1 MTLNF
6 CKDGVTEFRTRL
18 LAILG
23 HSTYRRLS
31 TKKMHNGEG
40 KKNADS
46 HTVANWVSESA
57 RIGKNVKIWHFAY
70 IGDETK
76 IGDNVMIGSLT
87 HVDYKVSI
95 GENTRI
101 EGSVYVPPLTVIGK
115 NVFIGPGATFTNDP
129 YPMSPKMSG
138 VVVSDGAIVG
148 GGALIRAGVVIGS
161 NAVVAMGS
169 VVTKDVPADTVVMGN
184 PARVRYS
191 RSDYD
196 KKQQA
201 WNS

>member
-1 MTLNF
+1 M
-6 CKDGVTEFRTRL
+6 TEFRTRL

-23 HSTYRRLS
+23 HSKYRRWS
-31 TKKMHNGEG
+31 TKKMHNGGG
-40 KKNADS
+40 KKKADS
-46 HTVANWVSESA
+46 PTVANWVSESA
-57 RIGKNVKIWHFAY
+57 KIGKNVKIWHFAY

-148 GGALIRAGVVIGS
+148 GGALIRAGVVIGN

-169 VVTKDVPADTVVMGN
+169 VVTKDVPADMVVMGN

-191 RSDYD
+191 RSDYN

>member
-1 MTLNF
+1 
-6 CKDGVTEFRTRL
+6 VTEFRTRL

-31 TKKMHNGEG
+31 TKKMHNGGG

-46 HTVANWVSESA
+46 PTVANWVSESA

-148 GGALIRAGVVIGS
+148 GGALIRAGVVIGN

-169 VVTKDVPADTVVMGN
+169 VVTKDVPADMVVMGN

-191 RSDYD
+191 RSDYN

>member
-1 MTLNF
+1 
-6 CKDGVTEFRTRL
+6 
-18 LAILG
+18 
-23 HSTYRRLS
+23 
-31 TKKMHNGEG
+31 MHNGGE
-40 KKNADS
+40 KKNAP
-46 HTVANWVSESA
+46 TVANWVSESA
-57 RIGKNVKIWHFAY
+57 RIGKNVKIWHFVY

-169 VVTKDVPADTVVMGN
+169 VVTKDVPADMVVMGN

-191 RSDYD
+191 RSDYNN
-196 KKQQA
+196 KQQA
-201 WNS
+201 WNSWRLD

>member
-1 MTLNF
+1 
-6 CKDGVTEFRTRL
+6 VTEFRTRL

-169 VVTKDVPADTVVMGN
+169 VVTKDVPADMVVMGN

>member
-1 MTLNF
+1 M
-6 CKDGVTEFRTRL
+6 TEFRTRL

-148 GGALIRAGVVIGS
+148 GGALIRAGVVIGN

-169 VVTKDVPADTVVMGN
+169 VVTKDVPADMVVMGN

-191 RSDYD
+191 RSDYN

>member
-1 MTLNF
+1 
-6 CKDGVTEFRTRL
+6 VTEFRTRL
-18 LAILG
+18 LAIHG
-23 HSTYRRLS
+23 HSTYRRWS
-31 TKKMHNGEG
+31 TKKMHNGGG

-46 HTVANWVSESA
+46 PTVANWVSESA

-148 GGALIRAGVVIGS
+148 GGALIRAGVVIGN

-169 VVTKDVPADTVVMGN
+169 VVTKDVPADMVVMGN

-191 RSDYD
+191 RSDYN

>member
-1 MTLNF
+1 
-6 CKDGVTEFRTRL
+6 VTEFRTRL

-31 TKKMHNGEG
+31 TKKTDNGQG

-46 HTVANWVSESA
+46 ATVANWVSRSA

-70 IGDETK
+70 IGDETR

-169 VVTKDVPADTVVMGN
+169 VVTKDVPADMVVMGN

>member
-1 MTLNF
+1 
-6 CKDGVTEFRTRL
+6 
-18 LAILG
+18 
-23 HSTYRRLS
+23 
-31 TKKMHNGEG
+31 MHNGGE

-46 HTVANWVSESA
+46 PVANWVSESA

-138 VVVSDGAIVG
+138 VIVNDGAIVG
-148 GGALIRAGVVIGS
+148 GGAIIKAGIKIGR

-169 VVTKDVPADTVVMGN
+169 IVTRDVPADSVVIGS
-184 PARVRYS
+184 PARVKYS
-191 RSDYD
+191 RSEY
-196 KKQQA
+196 
-201 WNS
+201 N

>member
-1 MTLNF
+1 M
-6 CKDGVTEFRTRL
+6 TEFRTRL

-129 YPMSPKMSG
+129 YPTSPKMSG

-169 VVTKDVPADTVVMGN
+169 VVTKDVPADMVVMGN

-191 RSDYD
+191 RSDYN

>member
-1 MTLNF
+1 M
-6 CKDGVTEFRTRL
+6 TEFRTRL

-23 HSTYRRLS
+23 HSTYRRWS
-31 TKKMHNGEG
+31 TKKMHNAGGE
-40 KKNADS
+40 KNADS
-46 HTVANWVSESA
+46 PTVANWVSESA

-70 IGDETK
+70 VGDETK

-87 HVDYKVSI
+87 HVDYKVTI

-169 VVTKDVPADTVVMGN
+169 VVTKDVPADMVVMGN

>member
-1 MTLNF
+1 M
-6 CKDGVTEFRTRL
+6 TEFRTRL

-23 HSTYRRLS
+23 HSTHRRLS

-169 VVTKDVPADTVVMGN
+169 VVTKDVPADMVVMGN

>member
-1 MTLNF
+1 M
-6 CKDGVTEFRTRL
+6 TEFRTRL
-18 LAILG
+18 LANLG
-23 HSTYRRLS
+23 HSTYRRWS
-31 TKKMHNGEG
+31 TKKMHNGGER
-40 KKNADS
+40 KNAHS
-46 HTVANWVSESA
+46 PTVANWVSESA
-57 RIGKNVKIWHFAY
+57 RIGKNVKIWHFVY
-70 IGDETK
+70 VGDETR

-169 VVTKDVPADTVVMGN
+169 VVTKDVPADMVVMGN

-191 RSDYD
+191 RSDYN